1 MYFHLLMLDNHKSN
15 RFILRAALRVFLY
28 GTATCIVLVLLFN
41 ARLNTTLRDR
51 IYIDKFLEEWGMKT
65 SIPGAHATF
74 ETQIAFISRLQDST
88 LYQIHSGDAPFDE
101 ASNMKYLYQNRKGV
115 CFNRAFFQEKILREA
130 GFKTRHVYIY
140 FTATDKATRF
150 RNFFK
155 RGLRSHAMLEVKTKK
170 GWMLVGTNANWL
182 GLDQKGMPMTIGEVR
197 RRLKGKT
204 LALAKTPTKGKIFYE
219 ELQVPHDFRF
229 IYGIY
234 SRHGKFLKSGPL
246 EQIFNRPVLSGVI
259 PDFNLRELLYN
270 F

>member
-1 MYFHLLMLDNHKSN
+1 MIENQKAKANWRVRLKRALL
-15 RFILRAALRVFLY
+15 FGAVGIIAL
-28 GTATCIVLVLLFN
+28 TLLFN
-41 ARLNTTLRDR
+41 ARLNTSLRDR
-51 IYIDKFLEEWGMKT
+51 FYIDKFINEWGLKARLQ
-65 SIPGAHATF
+65 GVHASF
-74 ETQIAFISRLQDST
+74 ETQIAFISTLQDST
-88 LYQIHSGDAPFDE
+88 LYQIRSGDAPFEE
-101 ASNMKYLYQNRKGV
+101 ASNMKYLYENRKGV

-140 FTATDKATRF
+140 FTATDKVTHF

-155 RGLRSHAMLEVKTKK
+155 KGLRSHAMFEVKTKR

-182 GLDQKGMPMTIGEVR
+182 GLDKNRTPLTIGDVR

-204 LALAKTPTKGKIFYE
+204 LELAKIPTKGKIFYE
-219 ELQVPHDFRF
+219 ELRVPHDFRF

-246 EQIFNRPVLSGVI
+246 EQIFNRPLLSGVV
-259 PDFNLRELLYN
+259 PDFNFRELLYN